1 MDGTTVTGPAVRSTW
16 PGASSERDRLVAA
29 KLLGICYA
37 RLKLS
42 ALISCSVIVVFCAL
56 MLPFFATRQ
65 LLLWA
70 GALEIV
76 ALCRL
81 ALWYAHSRASPSIDM
96 TSVWER
102 RFFAGA
108 FAAAAAWSGGAVWLL
123 PDTTGMATAVLIV
136 ALLAVAAVGSN
147 SLATHRA
154 SALVFIVT
162 TLVPSAL
169 AVLLSGDGAS
179 AIVALAILAGA
190 AALALT
196 AHGSYQTTRC
206 MLESNIERT
215 EALVEAAQAREAAE
229 SASQAK
235 SSFLATMSHE
245 IRTPMNGIL
254 GFNALLLDSGL
265 SEEQRNYAEIIQRSG
280 GSLLEIINDIL
291 DFSKIE
297 AGKLDV
303 ERIAFELR
311 PVCEDVVELLRPRA
325 AAQGLELGIEF
336 EPAVP
341 RHVRGDPA
349 RVRQT
354 LLNLAG
360 NAIKF
365 TASGAVGV
373 MVSRQ
378 REDCIRIAVTDTGIG
393 IAAEQQS
400 MLFQRFTQ
408 ADSSTTRRFGG
419 TGLGLAISKRL
430 VELMGGQI
438 GVISKPGAG
447 STFWFTLQVAEA
459 GDAVA
464 FDRPAG
470 SGSGPAVNPG
480 DTRAAGAHGPFRG

>member
-1 MDGTTVTGPAVRSTW
+1 MPMRPD
-16 PGASSERDRLVAA
+16 ASSERDRLVAA

-42 ALISCSVIVVFCAL
+42 ALISCSVILVFCAL

-65 LLLWA
+65 LLVWA
-70 GALEIV
+70 VLLEIV
-76 ALCRL
+76 ALGRL
-81 ALWYAHSRASPSIDM
+81 ALWYAHSRAAPSIEA
-96 TSVWER
+96 TALWER

-108 FAAAAAWSGGAVWLL
+108 FAAAAVWSGGAVWLL
-123 PDTTGMATAVLIV
+123 PETTGMATAVLIV

-154 SALVFIVT
+154 SALVFVGT

-169 AVLLSGDGAS
+169 AVLLSGNGAS

-190 AALALT
+190 LALALT
-196 AHGSYQTTRC
+196 AHGSYETTRR

-235 SSFLATMSHE
+235 SNFLATMSHE

-265 SEEQRNYAEIIQRSG
+265 SDEQRNYAEIIRRSG
-280 GSLLEIINDIL
+280 SSLLEIINDIL

-303 ERIAFELR
+303 ECVGFELR
-311 PVCEDVVELLRPRA
+311 PVCEDVVALLRPRA
-325 AAQGLELGIEF
+325 AAQGLDLGIEF
-336 EPAVP
+336 APAVP

-365 TASGAVGV
+365 TETGAVGIT
-373 MVSRQ
+373 VSR
-378 REDCIRIAVTDTGIG
+378 EDGRCVRISVADTGIG

-400 MLFQRFTQ
+400 MLFQQFTQ

-438 GVISKPGAG
+438 GVTSEAGAG
-447 STFWFTLQVAEA
+447 STFWFTLQVADAGEVGGFAAPSGAITALPHSPIATAAEA
-459 GDAVA
+459 APQVYRCGCCW
-464 FDRPAG
+464 
-470 SGSGPAVNPG
+470 
-480 DTRAAGAHGPFRG
+480 